1 MQKHITIPEDHS
13 IAAMF
18 PLLEQVDLNELAA
31 SIERNGQRRP
41 IILFQGK
48 IIEGR
53 NRARA
58 CALAGVTPRT
68 EEYDPTQHGTSILQ
82 LVLDEN
88 LHRRHL
94 TPSQRAIIAA
104 EAVKAYQA
112 EAAMRATGKIDPP
125 NSNPTKTFG
134 DGTLIE
140 DDEDALL
147 DDDEDDDDSM
157 GATIVRKPGD
167 DDDDDDDM
175 VAPDDVEEDLSKILK
190 DRLASEDLP
199 AEEDEV
205 PDNEERSTGDDELQP
220 KRADELLCNSCF
232 LLVRKNAPMCP
243 IGDDACPVFV
253 K

>member
-1 MQKHITIPEDHS
+1 MAKKKIEPVEVELELDLDGDEMDGLED
-13 IAAMF
+13 
-18 PLLEQVDLNELAA
+18 LE
-31 SIERNGQRRP
+31 
-41 IILFQGK
+41 
-48 IIEGR
+48 
-53 NRARA
+53 
-58 CALAGVTPRT
+58 
-68 EEYDPTQHGTSILQ
+68 
-82 LVLDEN
+82 LDE
-88 LHRRHL
+88 
-94 TPSQRAIIAA
+94 P
-104 EAVKAYQA
+104 
-112 EAAMRATGKIDPP
+112 
-125 NSNPTKTFG
+125 
-134 DGTLIE
+134 LIE

-147 DDDEDDDDSM
+147 DDDDDDSM

>member
-1 MQKHITIPEDHS
+1 MAKKKIEPVEVE
-13 IAAMF
+13 
-18 PLLEQVDLNELAA
+18 LEIDLDGDEIDDIEEL
-31 SIERNGQRRP
+31 E
-41 IILFQGK
+41 
-48 IIEGR
+48 
-53 NRARA
+53 
-58 CALAGVTPRT
+58 
-68 EEYDPTQHGTSILQ
+68 
-82 LVLDEN
+82 LDE
-88 LHRRHL
+88 
-94 TPSQRAIIAA
+94 P
-104 EAVKAYQA
+104 
-112 EAAMRATGKIDPP
+112 
-125 NSNPTKTFG
+125 
-134 DGTLIE
+134 LIE

-147 DDDEDDDDSM
+147 DDDDSMGATIVRKPGDDDDDDSM

>member
-1 MQKHITIPEDHS
+1 MAKKKIEPVE
-13 IAAMF
+13 AE
-18 PLLEQVDLNELAA
+18 LEIDLDGDEIDDLEEL
-31 SIERNGQRRP
+31 E
-41 IILFQGK
+41 
-48 IIEGR
+48 
-53 NRARA
+53 
-58 CALAGVTPRT
+58 
-68 EEYDPTQHGTSILQ
+68 
-82 LVLDEN
+82 LDE
-88 LHRRHL
+88 
-94 TPSQRAIIAA
+94 P
-104 EAVKAYQA
+104 
-112 EAAMRATGKIDPP
+112 
-125 NSNPTKTFG
+125 
-134 DGTLIE
+134 LIE
-140 DDEDALL
+140 DDEDSLL
-147 DDDEDDDDSM
+147 DDDDDSM

-205 PDNEERSTGDDELQP
+205 PESEERSTGDDELQP

>member
-1 MQKHITIPEDHS
+1 VAKKKIEPVEVE
-13 IAAMF
+13 
-18 PLLEQVDLNELAA
+18 LEIDLDGDEIDDLEEL
-31 SIERNGQRRP
+31 E
-41 IILFQGK
+41 
-48 IIEGR
+48 
-53 NRARA
+53 
-58 CALAGVTPRT
+58 
-68 EEYDPTQHGTSILQ
+68 
-82 LVLDEN
+82 LDE
-88 LHRRHL
+88 
-94 TPSQRAIIAA
+94 P
-104 EAVKAYQA
+104 
-112 EAAMRATGKIDPP
+112 
-125 NSNPTKTFG
+125 
-134 DGTLIE
+134 LIE

-147 DDDEDDDDSM
+147 DDDDDDDDDSM

-167 DDDDDDDM
+167 DDDDEDDM

-220 KRADELLCNSCF
+220 KRADELLCSSCF

>member
-1 MQKHITIPEDHS
+1 VAKKKIEPVE
-13 IAAMF
+13 AE
-18 PLLEQVDLNELAA
+18 LEIDLDGDEIDDLEEL
-31 SIERNGQRRP
+31 E
-41 IILFQGK
+41 
-48 IIEGR
+48 
-53 NRARA
+53 
-58 CALAGVTPRT
+58 
-68 EEYDPTQHGTSILQ
+68 
-82 LVLDEN
+82 LDE
-88 LHRRHL
+88 
-94 TPSQRAIIAA
+94 P
-104 EAVKAYQA
+104 
-112 EAAMRATGKIDPP
+112 
-125 NSNPTKTFG
+125 
-134 DGTLIE
+134 LIE
-140 DDEDALL
+140 DDEDSLL
-147 DDDEDDDDSM
+147 DDDDDSM

-205 PDNEERSTGDDELQP
+205 PESEERSTGDDELQP

>member
-1 MQKHITIPEDHS
+1 VAKKKIEPVEVE
-13 IAAMF
+13 
-18 PLLEQVDLNELAA
+18 LEIDLEGDEIDDLEEL
-31 SIERNGQRRP
+31 E
-41 IILFQGK
+41 
-48 IIEGR
+48 
-53 NRARA
+53 
-58 CALAGVTPRT
+58 
-68 EEYDPTQHGTSILQ
+68 
-82 LVLDEN
+82 LDE
-88 LHRRHL
+88 
-94 TPSQRAIIAA
+94 P
-104 EAVKAYQA
+104 
-112 EAAMRATGKIDPP
+112 
-125 NSNPTKTFG
+125 
-134 DGTLIE
+134 LIE

-147 DDDEDDDDSM
+147 DDDEEDDDDSM

-220 KRADELLCNSCF
+220 KRADELLCSSCF

>member
-1 MQKHITIPEDHS
+1 VAKKKIEPVEVE
-13 IAAMF
+13 
-18 PLLEQVDLNELAA
+18 LEIDLEGDEIDDLEEL
-31 SIERNGQRRP
+31 E
-41 IILFQGK
+41 
-48 IIEGR
+48 
-53 NRARA
+53 
-58 CALAGVTPRT
+58 
-68 EEYDPTQHGTSILQ
+68 
-82 LVLDEN
+82 LDE
-88 LHRRHL
+88 
-94 TPSQRAIIAA
+94 P
-104 EAVKAYQA
+104 
-112 EAAMRATGKIDPP
+112 
-125 NSNPTKTFG
+125 
-134 DGTLIE
+134 LIE

-147 DDDEDDDDSM
+147 DDDDEDDDDSM

-220 KRADELLCNSCF
+220 KRADELLCSSCF